1 MSTTSEI
8 VERLNELAQNEAKCG
23 FITEAYDLRAA
34 AARLDELEREGAVL
48 REALESITARY
59 VDLASSGNCGF
70 WDCEQEDV
78 VKQARAALKGE
89 AT

>member
-1 MSTTSEI
+1 MDNLEPVI
-8 VERLNELAQNEAKCG
+8 RLSRALEDTADIFK
-23 FITEAYDLRAA
+23 AA
-34 AARLDELEREGAVL
+34 AARLDELEREGAML

-59 VDLASSGNCGF
+59 VDLASSGDCGF